1 MEQLQFVIKT
11 IEEKADYA
19 KISIEPL
26 EQGFGHTIGNS
37 LRRTM
42 LSSTKGAGLSQVLI
56 DGVKHKF
63 STLDGMKEDIVDFI
77 LNMKQLRVKYDGK
90 EPVEINLD
98 VKGAGEVTAAQI
110 ECPSGVEIVNPDLV
124 LANLSDAKSKL
135 KAAITVESGYGYVTA
150 EERKS
155 STLGM
160 IPVDTSFSPVL
171 RVKYTVKETR
181 VGRRTDYDNLIM
193 EIWTDGTIAP
203 TDAVVQAAQ
212 TIIRYFNQIVSPVV
226 PEVEEEVV
234 VHPQEQ
240 EVLRLTV
247 EELDLPTR
255 IANAL
260 RKGGFKTVKDL
271 SQASRDEIAKV
282 KNLGG
287 KSVNTV
293 IEKIEEKGVSI
304 KG

>member
-1 MEQLQFVIKT
+1 MDQLKFLIKP
-11 IEEKADYA
+11 IEEKSDYA

-26 EQGFGHTIGNS
+26 EQGYGHTIGNS
-37 LRRTM
+37 IRRT
-42 LSSTKGAGLSQVLI
+42 LLTSIKGAGVSQVMI

-63 STLDGMKEDIVDFI
+63 TTLDGMKEDIVEFV
-77 LNMKQLRVKYDGK
+77 LNVKLLRVKYSGD
-90 EPVEINLD
+90 EPIELHLEK
-98 VKGAGEVTAAQI
+98 KGPGEVTAADI
-110 ECPSGVEIVNPDLV
+110 EVPTGVEIMNPDLV
-124 LANLSDAKSKL
+124 LANLSSDKNKL
-135 KAAITVESGYGYVTA
+135 KAVITVESGYGFVTA
-150 EERKS
+150 EERK
-155 STLGM
+155 TNIIGM
-160 IPVDTSFSPVL
+160 IPVDTAYSPIL

-203 TDAVVQAAQ
+203 QDAVISSSK
-212 TIIRYFNQIVSPVV
+212 TLISYFTQIVDPII
-226 PEVEEEVV
+226 PEEIEEVV
-234 VHPQEQ
+234 VPPQEQ
-240 EVLRLTV
+240 EVYRLTV

-260 RKGGFKTVKDL
+260 RKGGYKTVKDL
-271 SQASRDEIAKV
+271 SEATKDDIAKV

-293 IEKIEEKGVSI
+293 IEKIVEKGVNI